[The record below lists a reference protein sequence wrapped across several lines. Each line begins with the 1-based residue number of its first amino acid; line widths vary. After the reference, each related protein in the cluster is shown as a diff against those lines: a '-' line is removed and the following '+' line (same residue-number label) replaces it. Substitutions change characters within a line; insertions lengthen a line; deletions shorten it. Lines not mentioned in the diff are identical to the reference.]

1 MIWCK
6 FMHKILNIDD
16 VSSKIIFE
24 ATNMWEEVYRNKDVY
39 DQLLPNMTIHS
50 YIFNV
55 LGKYTSS
62 CNKYNIYKITDNMFF
77 SNESKEHMIHIFEKT
92 QKMYFT
98 LSKFVTFCKIKRS
111 SVKVTT
117 DLTLNEI
124 ALNDKNTISI
134 YQNNAIYYFSVRDL
148 INICNSA
155 LLFSYEFFAEPY
167 IPKNPY
173 TNIPFTNGILLKIY
187 DSIRYSTYK
196 IPVLFELF
204 YRQQFNIESFV
215 LKYEVIIRDEC
226 IHRFM
231 KTGDIDERCHYIR
244 DILSLQTPGQC
255 LFIDK
260 DFPKDVLIDAFTPIL
275 YNYLMSEYS
284 LLSTRKR
291 WEKRCIMKYMLYKFV
306 NNNPT
311 FGRKI
316 ITFRKRQFGCVSNKR
331 DKKLDFISEYTPV
344 DKNVTIPQG
353 IFEAKEFFVY
363 INEYSIASESDI
375 ESDIESNNESD
386 TESNNESDIE
396 SNNESDIESDIESNI
411 ESINIITNLNENIDN
426 ILTPQ
431 YGTSNAELIM
441 EDLFKNDSDWDDSMN
456 DTDSVS

>member
-6 FMHKILNIDD
+6 LIHKILHIDD
-16 VSSKIIFE
+16 VSSNTILE
-24 ATNMWEEVYRNKDVY
+24 ATNMWEEVYSNKDVY
-39 DQLLPNMTIHS
+39 DQLLPNMTVHS

-55 LGKYTSS
+55 LGKYTSA

-92 QKMYFT
+92 QKTYFT
-98 LSKFVTFCKIKRS
+98 LSKFVTFCKIKRA

-134 YQNNAIYYFSVRDL
+134 YQDNAIYYFSVRDL

-155 LLFSYEFFAEPY
+155 LLFSCEFFAEPY

-173 TNIPFTNGILLKIY
+173 TNIPFTKGILLKIY

-204 YRQQFNIESFV
+204 YRQQFNIDSFV
-215 LKYEVIIRDEC
+215 LKYEPIIRDEC

-231 KTGDIDERCHYIR
+231 KTGDIDEKCDYIR

-255 LFIDK
+255 LIIDS
-260 DFPKDVLIDAFTPIL
+260 DFPKDILIDAFTPIL
-275 YNYLMSEYS
+275 YNYLLSEYS
-284 LLSTRKR
+284 LLSSDKR
-291 WEKRCIMKYMLYKFV
+291 WKNRCIMKYMLYKFID
-306 NNNPT
+306 NNST

-316 ITFRKRQFGCVSNKR
+316 TIFKKNQFGYISNKR
-331 DKKLDFISEYTPV
+331 DKNLDFISEYIPV
-344 DKNVTIPQG
+344 DKNITIPQG

-363 INEYSIASESDI
+363 INEYSSSESDD
-375 ESDIESNNESD
+375 ESDA
-386 TESNNESDIE
+386 T
-396 SNNESDIESDIESNI
+396 
-411 ESINIITNLNENIDN
+411 ESINTITNLNENIDN

-431 YGTSNAELIM
+431 SGTSNTELIM